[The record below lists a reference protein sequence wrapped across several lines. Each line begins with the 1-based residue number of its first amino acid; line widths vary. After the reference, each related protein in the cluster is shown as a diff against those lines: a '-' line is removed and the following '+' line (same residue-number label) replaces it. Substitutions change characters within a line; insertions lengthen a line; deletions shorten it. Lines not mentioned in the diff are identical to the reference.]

1 MGGWV
6 NEESFSDYTVL
17 YGQGSNLFTQRHQNT
32 RFLTVSILWFSQMT
46 NLELCKRMFLI
57 FSSPL
62 ERKNFGA
69 KKSEPTL
76 RTFSARDCPS
86 LFIPSSPQPA
96 RRCLCFCS
104 SGESKNCSWNLSR
117 KVLSEENLTL
127 AWGGPFA
134 RTISPHPSLQFS
146 AIWSGRFQY
155 LGTWWIFQVFFSICK
170 LNVRDSLGEGT
181 DCK

>member
-32 RFLTVSILWFSQMT
+32 RFLTVSILWFIQMT

-76 RTFSARDCPS
+76 RTFSAKNCPS
-86 LFIPSSPQPA
+86 LFTPSSPQPA

-104 SGESKNCSWNLSR
+104 SGESKKLFLKFKSESSFGR
-117 KVLSEENLTL
+117 KFNSCLRRSVCANDFPPSEFTVQCDLT
-127 AWGGPFA
+127 W
-134 RTISPHPSLQFS
+134 
-146 AIWSGRFQY
+146 
-155 LGTWWIFQVFFSICK
+155 
-170 LNVRDSLGEGT
+170 
-181 DCK
+181 